1 MLVEFPA
8 VVEYQFM
15 KLLVT
20 LFCRAAAS
28 SNLSM
33 NGTRQPVSRRLQGKP
48 RATGRAPVSLA
59 LGPTVDRRRQPH
71 VVEEMKMESQILS
84 SLVEIKVALYWLIAI
99 LSVGVFASSIRA
111 GLALRSAVRREK
123 ADRVSREAGDLYD
136 DGKLEEVLAYCDD
149 ELKTRP
155 KDPYAMWYKAKAL

>member
-1 MLVEFPA
+1 
-8 VVEYQFM
+8 
-15 KLLVT
+15 
-20 LFCRAAAS
+20 
-28 SNLSM
+28 
-33 NGTRQPVSRRLQGKP
+33 
-48 RATGRAPVSLA
+48 
-59 LGPTVDRRRQPH
+59 
-71 VVEEMKMESQILS
+71 MESQILS

-123 ADRVSREAGDLYD
+123 ADRVSREAGGLYD

-155 KDPYAMWYKAKAL
+155 KDPYAMWYKAKALYQMKDYENAEELLRRISITAPTWDEGHVQPFLRMIASLRSPPD